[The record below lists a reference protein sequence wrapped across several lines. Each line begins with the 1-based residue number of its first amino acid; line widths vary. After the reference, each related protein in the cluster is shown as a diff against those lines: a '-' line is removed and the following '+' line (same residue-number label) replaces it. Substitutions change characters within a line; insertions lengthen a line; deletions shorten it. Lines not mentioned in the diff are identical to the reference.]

1 MAEELRCCP
10 FCGGEAHLTSDYSSD
25 HDHTFYQVWHDCQT
39 NPGTI
44 RHSYGHALSLQV
56 STPWCANEED
66 AVRLWN
72 RRAERTCQIV
82 VSVDRSPAS
91 YGGRVHR
98 CSSCGK
104 ALPGSLFRNGWTQL
118 DFCPRCGARVTE
130 VVRDAD

>member
-1 MAEELRCCP
+1 MAEKLRPCP
-10 FCGGEAHLTSDYSSD
+10 FCGGEANLTSDYSSE

-72 RRAERTCQIV
+72 RRAERTCRNA
-82 VSVDRSPAS
+82 SLDPECFKCSECGAEDYTSDSLTMWHEGGPVDIC
-91 YGGRVHR
+91 Y
-98 CSSCGK
+98 
-104 ALPGSLFRNGWTQL
+104 
-118 DFCPRCGARVTE
+118 CPVCGARIVE
-130 VVRDAD
+130 EADDDRR